1 MLGGLRVLDLT
12 FYLPGPYATWLLAEL
27 GAEVVKVESPAGG
40 DPLRWLGP
48 TGSSPAGSVFFEAV
62 NRGKKSLTLDLKTPE
77 GREVF
82 LRLASRADA
91 VVEQFRPGV
100 AERLGIGY
108 ETLRQ
113 VNPRLVYVSLTGYG
127 QSGPL
132 AAEAGHDINYLAWS
146 GLLDLFLGENTGAPH
161 RDGPPPR
168 LPPVQLADLNG
179 GSLTAI
185 AVLAGVL
192 GARLTNRGTHLDVSM
207 TDGALGLLVLT
218 ASAYLAG
225 TGPAPAAG
233 NLVLAGAEPFYGVY
247 RCSDGARLAVGALEP
262 KFWSRVLKVL
272 AEADPER
279 RPAEALGASREEVA
293 RVFAAHPASFW
304 LERLAATPDT
314 CVSPVLTVREAL
326 DHPNTA
332 ARGMV
337 ACGHIACPLAEVGP
351 GGEPRRPAPRPA
363 PRVGEHN
370 RELLLGLGLT
380 EEELQALARSGVT
393 LPG

>member
-48 TGSSPAGSVFFEAV
+48 AGSSPAGSVFFEAV
-62 NRGKKSLTLDLKTPE
+62 NRGKKSLTLDLKAPE
-77 GREVF
+77 GRELF
-82 LRLASRADA
+82 LRLAAGADA

-100 AERLGIGY
+100 AERLGLGY
-108 ETLRQ
+108 EALRA

-132 AAEAGHDINYLAWS
+132 AREAGHDINYLAWS
-146 GLLDLFLGENTGAPH
+146 GLLDLFLGETPGAPD
-161 RDGPPPR
+161 RSGPPPR
-168 LPPVQLADLNG
+168 LPPIQLADLNG
-179 GSLTAI
+179 GSLAAI

-192 GARLTNRGTHLDVSM
+192 GARLTGRGTHLDVSM

-247 RCSDGARLAVGALEP
+247 RCADGGRLAVGALEP
-262 KFWSRVLKVL
+262 RFWSRVLEVL

-279 RPAEALGASREEVA
+279 RPVEVIGASREEVA
-293 RVFAAHPASFW
+293 RVFAARPAAFW
-304 LERLAATPDT
+304 LERFAATPDS
-314 CVSPVLTVREAL
+314 CVSPVLTVAEAL
-326 DHPNTA
+326 DHPNA
-332 ARGMV
+332 VARGMV
-337 ACGHIACPLAEVGP
+337 AAGHIACPLAEVGP
-351 GGEPRRPAPRPA
+351 GGEPQRPAPRPA
-363 PRVGEHN
+363 PRLGEHN
-370 RELLLGLGLT
+370 RELLLGLGLA
-380 EEELQALARSGVT
+380 EEEVQALGQRGVI